1 MKYHDS
7 KRIDEWSWVESSNNN
22 TLRTINDWMDT
33 SKYGQSIELDGESD
47 LRINWEFETPLYLDR
62 EGRFDDTTNV
72 TKKGSSTV
80 KKIINIGAEFMVLAE
95 EDGKDRVFFLQ
106 RSYLALSI

>member
-7 KRIDEWSWVESSNNN
+7 KRIDEWSWVESGDGN
-22 TLRTINDWMDT
+22 TLKTINGWMDE
-33 SKYGQSIELDGESD
+33 SKYGQSIELDDESA

-62 EGRFDDTTNV
+62 EGYFDNTTNV
-72 TKKGSSTV
+72 TKKGSSNV
-80 KKIINIGAEFMVLAE
+80 KKIINIGAELMGLAE
-95 EDGKDRVFFLQ
+95 EDVKERVFILK

>member
-7 KRIDEWSWVESSNNN
+7 KRIDEWSWVESGDGN
-22 TLRTINDWMDT
+22 TLKTINGWMDE
-33 SKYGQSIELDGESD
+33 SKYGQSIELDGESA
-47 LRINWEFETPLYLDR
+47 LRINWEFETPLYLDE
-62 EGRFDDTTNV
+62 EGYSDKTTNV
-72 TKKGSSTV
+72 TKRGSSTV